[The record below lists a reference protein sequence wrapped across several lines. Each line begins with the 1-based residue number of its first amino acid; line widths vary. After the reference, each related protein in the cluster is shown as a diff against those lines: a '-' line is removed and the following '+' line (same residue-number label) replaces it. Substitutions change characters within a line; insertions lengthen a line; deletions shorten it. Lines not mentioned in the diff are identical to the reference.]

1 MRLRDRHHAHQL
13 EWQSFE
19 FQIRV
24 TSTKSMYLKYTTYV
38 FKIHDHMY
46 LIYTA
51 KRGIFKSNLRVINFY
66 GLMMLPRIGSKL
78 HTSYSELGK
87 MNSIMQREKDR

>member
-46 LIYTA
+46 LIYTG
-51 KRGIFKSNLRVINFY
+51 KRGIFKSNLRVPDFY
-66 GLMMLPRIGSKL
+66 GLMMLPR
-78 HTSYSELGK
+78 
-87 MNSIMQREKDR
+87 RA

>member
-24 TSTKSMYLKYTTYV
+24 TSTKCMYLKYTTYV
-38 FKIHDHMY
+38 FKIHDHVY
-46 LIYTA
+46 SIYTA
-51 KRGIFKSNLRVINFY
+51 K
-66 GLMMLPRIGSKL
+66 
-78 HTSYSELGK
+78 
-87 MNSIMQREKDR
+87 